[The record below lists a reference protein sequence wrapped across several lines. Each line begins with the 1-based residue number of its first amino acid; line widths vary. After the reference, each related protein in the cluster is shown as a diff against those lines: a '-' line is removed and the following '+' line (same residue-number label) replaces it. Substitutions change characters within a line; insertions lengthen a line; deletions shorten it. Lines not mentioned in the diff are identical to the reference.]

1 MDRIDSMLE
10 RVSPPPA
17 RTKQSATP
25 SRTVY
30 IARSQPSPTV
40 GSPPAAKVRYV
51 CVSEAT
57 TQMHMHAH
65 AITRRL
71 PHSFSQLRYARTRA
85 HGHLHSH
92 GQPHAHSQTRTAPSI
107 EDCSA
112 LDPTSRPLSGP
123 FSGASSVYSEVR
135 ATLVRVFASAHAV
148 LLANRGFGGAGGRL
162 VSRDVPPRRR
172 AFEVARGLDA
182 RAAELRR
189 HRRVNGPHAHD

>member
-71 PHSFSQLRYARTRA
+71 PHPSANSDMRA
-85 HGHLHSH
+85 HGHTGTCIRTGNLTRIPKRARLPALRIAVHWI
-92 GQPHAHSQTRTAPSI
+92 QPVGH
-107 EDCSA
+107 
-112 LDPTSRPLSGP
+112 
-123 FSGASSVYSEVR
+123 
-135 ATLVRVFASAHAV
+135 
-148 LLANRGFGGAGGRL
+148 
-162 VSRDVPPRRR
+162 
-172 AFEVARGLDA
+172 
-182 RAAELRR
+182 
-189 HRRVNGPHAHD
+189 